1 MAQNANGEVTIV
13 CLTDSIYLRDL
24 GAHLTRGSRMSV
36 PLSVAMRS
44 RDLVAA
50 KMDNL
55 VSTQTVRSSVIR
67 EQENVSSDTVTS
79 QSPRH
84 TSLDLSP
91 ILIAVY
97 QLADEVREMRRELA
111 ASLPTAPVSPTV
123 DFAPLLAQLQG
134 MVAPQSPGEKLR
146 QTHMAPPDRDEIF
159 IPSNLTGS
167 GDLNTTLKV
176 SSESSVDQGV
186 ADAMAALKAARKK
199 PKVE

>member
-1 MAQNANGEVTIV
+1 MAQNANGDVTIV
-13 CLTDSIYLRDL
+13 CLTDSIHLRDL
-24 GAHLTRGSRMSV
+24 GVHLTRGSRVSV
-36 PLSVAMRS
+36 PLSVAMKS

-50 KMDNL
+50 KLDNA

-84 TSLDLSP
+84 TALDLSP
-91 ILIAVY
+91 ILVAVH
-97 QLADEVREMRRELA
+97 QLADEVRGMRRDLA
-111 ASLPTAPVSPTV
+111 AILSSAPASPTA
-123 DFAPLLAQLQG
+123 DFAPLLAQIQG
-134 MVAPQSPGEKLR
+134 MVAQSSGEKTW

-167 GDLNTTLKV
+167 GDLTTTLKV

-199 PKVE
+199 SKVE